1 MSSEQPN
8 NHTAVAKTTSF
19 QRTHTHTHWTIFQ
32 KITYQH
38 SSFNYINGRMRRNGT
53 TKPCNIWSVDQ
64 KAAKKTIWTLLPC
77 LKRSTERDISDTR
90 PSTISVNP
98 LEPRRGAKWTK
109 RSRIQSAG
117 SVKMSANAFSI
128 ILEGDPASYGCESFL
143 SLRHMRRWNSW
154 MPCRGK
160 WSSRSASA
168 WLWLKWFEDGGR
180 PKLSLMPTFRHHGE
194 TDLVFIP
201 RQKVDAAVMMG
212 MKVYPGLCFFRC
224 EWAASCEDTSLKKI
238 EGADARY
245 YIYDE
250 NLKVR
255 TRAEVITYMS
265 PDP

>member
-1 MSSEQPN
+1 
-8 NHTAVAKTTSF
+8 
-19 QRTHTHTHWTIFQ
+19 
-32 KITYQH
+32 
-38 SSFNYINGRMRRNGT
+38 
-53 TKPCNIWSVDQ
+53 
-64 KAAKKTIWTLLPC
+64 
-77 LKRSTERDISDTR
+77 
-90 PSTISVNP
+90 
-98 LEPRRGAKWTK
+98 
-109 RSRIQSAG
+109 
-117 SVKMSANAFSI
+117 
-128 ILEGDPASYGCESFL
+128 
-143 SLRHMRRWNSW
+143 
-154 MPCRGK
+154 
-160 WSSRSASA
+160 
-168 WLWLKWFEDGGR
+168 
-180 PKLSLMPTFRHHGE
+180 MPTFRHHGE